1 MNLFRTKTFTPIQDE
16 KSSLRQCLTAFDLT
30 LLGIGAIIGAGV
42 FVLTG
47 IAAATH
53 AGPGVSLSYVI
64 AGCASLFAAFSY
76 AELAASIGGCGSA
89 YSYSYAGFGELI
101 AWIIGWDL
109 LLEYAMSVSTVAIGW
124 AGYVRDALQSL
135 HIPFPQKLLINPF
148 DGGIVNLPAMAII
161 MLLAAMLCI
170 GIKQSSRFNAIIVFI
185 KLVVIAIFIFV
196 ASAHFNTA
204 NWHPFL
210 PFGWPGVMQGA
221 ALVFFAYIGFDAVS
235 TAAEETVKPAR
246 DLPIGIIFSVVICTL
261 VYIIVSAVLTGIV
274 SYKTLNV
281 ASPVSSAMLSLGHPT
296 VAAIIAAGAIAGLT
310 SVMLVMYFGLTRV
323 CLAISRD
330 GLLPPFFAKIHPRT
344 HTPVFIIVSSGVI
357 MALISGFVPLEEA
370 AELVNIGTL
379 AAFTLVCGGVI
390 MLRWK
395 QPHLPRPF
403 KLPFYPIV
411 PLLGIIFCVYL
422 MLNLPGHAWL
432 RFVIWFVIGMFV
444 YFFYGRKH
452 SLAI

>member
-1 MNLFRTKTFTPIQDE
+1 MSLFRTKTFTPIQDE
-16 KSSLRQCLTAFDLT
+16 KFSLRQCLTAFDLT

-89 YSYSYAGFGELI
+89 YSYSYAGFGEII

-109 LLEYAMSVSTVAIGW
+109 LLEYTMSVSTVAIGW

-148 DGGIVNLPAMAII
+148 DGGIVNLPAIVII
-161 MLLAAMLCI
+161 MLLAILLCV
-170 GIKQSSRFNAIIVFI
+170 GVKHSSRFNAIIVLI

-196 ASAHFNTA
+196 ATAHFNTA

-210 PFGWPGVMQGA
+210 PFGWSGVIQGA

-246 DLPIGIIFSVVICTL
+246 DLPIGIIVSVVICTL
-261 VYIIVSAVLTGIV
+261 IYIIVSAILTGIV
-274 SYKTLNV
+274 SYKTLDV

-296 VAAIIAAGAIAGLT
+296 VAAIIAAGAIVGLT

-344 HTPVFIIVSSGVI
+344 RTPVLIIVSSGII

-432 RFVIWFVIGMFV
+432 RFVVWFAIGMVV
-444 YFFYGRKH
+444 YFYYGRKH
-452 SLAI
+452 SLAR

>member
-1 MNLFRTKTFTPIQDE
+1 MSLFRTKTFTPIQDE

-109 LLEYAMSVSTVAIGW
+109 LLEYTMSVSTVAIGW

-148 DGGIVNLPAMAII
+148 DGGIVNLPAIAII

-170 GIKQSSRFNAIIVFI
+170 GVKQSSRFNAIIVFI

-210 PFGWPGVMQGA
+210 PFGWSGVMQGA

-246 DLPIGIIFSVVICTL
+246 DLPIGIIVSVVICTL

-344 HTPVFIIVSSGVI
+344 HTPVLIIVSSGVI

-370 AELVNIGTL
+370 VELVNIGTL
-379 AAFTLVCGGVI
+379 TAFTLVCGGVI

-403 KLPFYPIV
+403 KLPFYPVV

-432 RFVIWFVIGMFV
+432 RFVVWFVIGMFV